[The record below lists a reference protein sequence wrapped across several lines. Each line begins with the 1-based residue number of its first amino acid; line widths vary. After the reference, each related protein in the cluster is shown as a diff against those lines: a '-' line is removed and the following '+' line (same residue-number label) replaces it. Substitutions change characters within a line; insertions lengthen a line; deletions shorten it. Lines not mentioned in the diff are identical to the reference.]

1 MADLRENVIEWLCG
15 QDTLTATLSQQ
26 LYISKVEELAE
37 KYPDKVKIIDRNEDG
52 SIVAHLPIKALKLN
66 IIERDLT
73 DEQRTEIS
81 DRLNRCKLDATCEE
95 N

>member
-81 DRLNRCKLDATCEE
+81 DRLNRCKLDATSEE